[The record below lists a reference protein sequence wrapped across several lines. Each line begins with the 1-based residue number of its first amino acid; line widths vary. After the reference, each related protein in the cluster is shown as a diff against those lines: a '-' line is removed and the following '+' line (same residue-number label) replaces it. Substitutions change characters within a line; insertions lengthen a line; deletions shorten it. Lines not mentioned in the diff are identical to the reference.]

1 MTILIPQLS
10 GRASTMGDLSFI
22 SGQRCYTVIYEGRV
36 CILSVFEGWF
46 RNMKIVIIKIR

>member
-10 GRASTMGDLSFI
+10 GRASTIGDLSFV
-22 SGQRCYTVIYEGRV
+22 SGQRCSYSDLRG
-36 CILSVFEGWF
+36 ILSVFEDWF